1 MSGLCACAG
10 RVHPLFAFDFETDM
24 PRISKARLRKRKASA
39 RGLQVRMKQKAEALN
54 DPNWVDGEQTA
65 GPPSSNAAEAPIVLD
80 DTEGDSE
87 ETLSDIEEVAEPS
100 LAEQVTGLRKKR

>member
-1 MSGLCACAG
+1 M
-10 RVHPLFAFDFETDM
+10 
-24 PRISKARLRKRKASA
+24 
-39 RGLQVRMKQKAEALN
+39 AEAFN

-100 LAEQVTGLRKKR
+100 LAGQVTGLRKKRQATSTPLALMQIFIPTSTDVLLSLNRFRWIK